1 MSEMLI
7 HEYAVHSEKHAVEGK
22 ILDYGVVIKLV
33 FSYEGKDVV
42 MGMSRPFEKDEEN
55 ALISLGVSI
64 IDGYVEKLH
73 ASDKSRKLSL
83 HYWYVNKVTLGDDR
97 EYVCAH
103 GTVTG
108 HNRLQD
114 STFVHTSEVQDIT
127 IDYEN
132 EEALIR
138 TKNSEYHC
146 PLAYCKFQ
154 KQDQTSELIPDYEA
168 VKEKYFDAF
177 EEPTI
182 EDNKVLLVLS
192 NFDDYYFHSLY
203 NKRTSF
209 TR

>member
-114 STFVHTSEVQDIT
+114 STFVHS
-127 IDYEN
+127 
-132 EEALIR
+132 
-138 TKNSEYHC
+138 KH
-146 PLAYCKFQ
+146 
-154 KQDQTSELIPDYEA
+154 
-168 VKEKYFDAF
+168 
-177 EEPTI
+177 
-182 EDNKVLLVLS
+182 
-192 NFDDYYFHSLY
+192 
-203 NKRTSF
+203 
-209 TR
+209 